1 MNKKLLIGLVGTTLL
16 SLSIKHPLSAQATN
30 NNCQT
35 EAECNQIIQSAKD
48 ELSVIT
54 GKEETI
60 QQEIDLIEADISTIY
75 NQIETTQTK
84 ITNLITEI
92 RAVEAEIIVN
102 ENKLEELEEEI
113 TALKQVVNERMRVS
127 QRLSRK
133 NTLLTMISE
142 STSMIDFIKQL
153 SAINRFAEQDEE
165 NMKQLKE
172 LVTQQQLILSNL
184 NEQKK
189 TLATNKARLEIEQTN
204 LQSAKAALEKKKAK
218 LAKDL
223 QALENERL
231 SAAEILKI
239 AEQQKQYL
247 VQQTS
252 GGFMI
257 PLKTGYVSCEYGCYT
272 RADGIKHEGIDLGNY
287 GNTSTPVVA
296 SAAGTVIRS
305 GWHSAYGNHVMISHN
320 INGKIMTTV
329 YGHMHKYPL
338 VSVGQ
343 TVSKGQQLGTMGNTG
358 NSQGAHLHFEIY
370 EGYYNWPHSVN
381 PRKYINFP
389 SRW

>member
-1 MNKKLLIGLVGTTLL
+1 MNKKISVGLVGGTLL
-16 SLSIKHPLSAQATN
+16 SLSLNQPVIVEASSNK
-30 NNCQT
+30 CQT
-35 EAECNQIIQSAKD
+35 EQECNEIIQDAKD
-48 ELSVIT
+48 EIAT
-54 GKEETI
+54 IKDKENSI
-60 QQEIDLIEADISTIY
+60 QQEINLVQADISTVYSEIEK
-75 NQIETTQTK
+75 IETK
-84 ITNLITEI
+84 ISNLIAEI
-92 RAVEAEIIVN
+92 RSVEADIVLN
-102 ENKLEELEEEI
+102 ENKLKALEEEI
-113 TALKQVVNERMRVS
+113 NDLKKIINERIRIS
-127 QRLSRK
+127 HRLSRK
-133 NTLLTMISE
+133 NILLTVISE
-142 STSMIDFIKQL
+142 STSIVDLIKQL
-153 SAINRFAEQDEE
+153 NTINHFAEQDEV
-165 NMKQLKE
+165 NMKKLKE
-172 LVTQQQLILSNL
+172 LVTQQQQIISDL

-189 TLATNKARLEIEQTN
+189 TLAHNKETLESEKTK
-204 LQSAKAALEKKKAK
+204 LQSAKSILESKKAK
-218 LAKDL
+218 LAKEL
-223 QALENERL
+223 QALESERL

-239 AEQQKQYL
+239 AEQQKQYI

-257 PLKTGYVSCEYGCYT
+257 PLKTGYVSCEFACYT

-296 SAAGTVIRS
+296 SAAGTVIRA

-320 INGKIMTTV
+320 INGRIMTTV

-370 EGYYNWPHSVN
+370 EGYYNWPYSVN